1 VAENASPNAEK
12 LLDALLT
19 VCRSL
24 AGTKAPQARLATA
37 DAKQQNVIRGTT
49 ALLAEVGERCA
60 AQRPL
65 VQKVVH
71 GIVDVLATPDPTLQ
85 AAAADALCTLAK
97 GSALGD
103 ALVQEMV
110 AQFLS
115 SLNRTG
121 KFGQSVL
128 EEEPRGAAYGLV
140 AIIEAKGTGILKPLG
155 VIEGLKAAVVQK
167 AHPHAR
173 EGALFTWQLLS
184 ERLGHQLAPYTM
196 ASRLLSLLLVCC
208 DDKNNEV
215 RIAAEKTLSVV
226 VQVCFPPAKSGSGTG
241 REEEGGG
248 MCGCLRGRW
257 RRRYV
262 RKH

>member
-1 VAENASPNAEK
+1 M
-12 LLDALLT
+12 L
-19 VCRSL
+19 
-24 AGTKAPQARLATA
+24 
-37 DAKQQNVIRGTT
+37 RGVT
-49 ALLAEVGERCA
+49 ALLAEFGERCGGPLSTTCA
-60 AQRPL
+60 TQRQQ

-71 GIVDVLATPDPTLQ
+71 GIVDVMATPDPALQ
-85 AAAADALCTLAK
+85 AAAADALCTLAT
-97 GSALGD
+97 GAALGD
-103 ALVQEMV
+103 ELVHEMV

-173 EGALFTWQLLS
+173 EGALFAWQLLT
-184 ERLGHQLAPYTM
+184 ERLGSRLAPYTM

-215 RIAAEKTLSVV
+215 RVAAEKTLIAV
-226 VQVCFPPAKSGSGTG
+226 VQVCPACRASEPRSTRSIGAKKGRRRGAG
-241 REEEGGG
+241 REGA
-248 MCGCLRGRW
+248 RGNGLCAGFSSRAAS
-257 RRRYV
+257 
-262 RKH
+262 

>member
-1 VAENASPNAEK
+1 MSIK
-12 LLDALLT
+12 QQRTL
-19 VCRSL
+19 
-24 AGTKAPQARLATA
+24 GATA
-37 DAKQQNVIRGTT
+37 
-49 ALLAEVGERCA
+49 ALLAEAGLCCA
-60 AQRPL
+60 TQREI

-71 GIVDVLATPDPTLQ
+71 GIVGLLASTDSVVQ
-85 AAAADALCTLAK
+85 ASAADALCTLAK

-103 ALVQEMV
+103 ALVHEMV

-140 AIIEAKGTGILKPLG
+140 ALIEAKGTGILKPLG

-248 MCGCLRGRW
+248 MRGCLRGRW